1 LEIPFCAEQSN
12 DGVTVHI
19 DQITLSQSIEVAK
32 AFIGG
37 VVAWFAASIAR
48 KQSEIARNKL
58 RLDLLDRRLECYR
71 DLCGAIVILGQ
82 ANIYDDMLVTR
93 FNSAMPLVDP
103 FFSEEISYF
112 VETRVAPYIYIA
124 FNVHH
129 DLHDKNFSGDLAARQ
144 AEYDRA
150 CAELKKVFPKVVER
164 FKPELRVRA

>member
-1 LEIPFCAEQSN
+1 MPGRSN
-12 DGVTVHI
+12 DGLAVHI
-19 DQITLSQSIEVAK
+19 DQITLLQIIEIVK

-37 VVAWFAASIAR
+37 VIAWFAASIAR

-71 DLCGAIVILGQ
+71 DLCGAIVVLGQ
-82 ANIYDDMLVTR
+82 TNIYDDKLVAK

-103 FFSEEISYF
+103 FFNEQISF
-112 VETRVAPYIYIA
+112 FMEKRVAPYIYIT

-129 DLHDKNFSGDLAARQ
+129 DLHDKNFSGDLVARR
-144 AEYDRA
+144 AEYDQA
-150 CAELKKVFPKVVER
+150 CAELKKVFPAVVEC